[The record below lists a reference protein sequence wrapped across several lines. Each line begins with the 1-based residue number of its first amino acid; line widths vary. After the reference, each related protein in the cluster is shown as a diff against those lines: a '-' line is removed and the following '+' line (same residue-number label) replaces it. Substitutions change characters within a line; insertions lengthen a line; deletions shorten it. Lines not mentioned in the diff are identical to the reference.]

1 MNTQVISPSSR
12 RNLSA
17 YEIPIYPLVTN
28 QEGATQLVAHSPEA
42 ALELWN
48 KFMNPW
54 DLTREI
60 SQAERQSPQR
70 HIWALLN
77 NLAQGEYAGKE
88 ESVAIAVNVTAQ
100 MAQLVGYSSG
110 AMNDSRLF
118 TDGCRISETPPFIS
132 VPTASGMSV
141 MMAAPPIGWFSV
153 NIGAKPSDVDG
164 IADINFR
171 DNSNFVREC
180 RVDFQ
185 DKDNDNAAPNPPAH
199 AWAWSNL
206 GARLGDTT
214 GLTCIISANYRQD
227 KDKGIC
233 SQVGNFNFSGL
244 ASLFPPSNT
253 EPKPKSLTFRIEG
266 ESGEINN
273 WNFKQDRVKGDFV
286 GNFKQ
291 GRVRGD
297 FVGEEGLGLEKNALK
312 LNFHFVDTSNKRPI
326 QNLKFIDCN
335 FFKEGGANP
344 TQVSVKLASSFSEV
358 PVQFEHCSF
367 RGIDLRPNDQLLVE
381 NAFSPAHVFKE
392 CNFRSVVIDIRDPY
406 SSGSPVAAG
415 VTFEDCFGSDLTCGI
430 FDKNILEV
438 RTNPWHFVHVAG
450 SRANS
455 TQFGE
460 EDKIVLS
467 IWVDSAPHKDV
478 PFASQAAPT
487 EVALMDISKS
497 HPVSLYLD
505 GSNLETHSFRVIA
518 SNISLSS
525 LRLPAKG
532 GAQSEFIGFNIIE
545 KGHTT
550 GMDFATSDGKQET
563 TTPISLSYS
572 PEMVLPVST
581 AVTDIADHA
590 EFGDLNAWGRARTIG
605 LLQATVTEDN
615 VHGIASIVQSLNLQS
630 AHHVAALN
638 APTASPSGVESKK
651 RKP

>member
-28 QEGATQLVAHSPEA
+28 QGGAAQLVAHSPEA

-54 DLTREI
+54 DLTRAI
-60 SQAERQSPQR
+60 SQAERQSPQC

-100 MAQLVGYSSG
+100 MAQLVGHSSG

-118 TDGCRISETPPFIS
+118 TDGCRISETPPLIS
-132 VPTASGMSV
+132 VPAASGMSV

-153 NIGAKPSDVDG
+153 NIGAKPSDVGG

-171 DNSNFVREC
+171 HNSNFVREC
-180 RVDFQ
+180 CVDFQ
-185 DKDNDNAAPNPPAH
+185 DNDNDNAAPNPPAH
-199 AWAWSNL
+199 AYAWSNL

-214 GLTCIISANYRQD
+214 GLTCILSANYRQD
-227 KDKGIC
+227 KDGGIC
-233 SQVGNFNFSGL
+233 SQVGTFDFSGL

-253 EPKPKSLTFRIEG
+253 EPKPKSLTFRIVG
-266 ESGEINN
+266 ELGEINN
-273 WNFKQDRVKGDFV
+273 WNFKQGL
-286 GNFKQ
+286 
-291 GRVRGD
+291 VRGE
-297 FVGEEGLGLEKNALK
+297 GIGLGIYALK

-326 QNLKFIDCN
+326 QNLKFIDCS
-335 FFKEGGANP
+335 FVKGGGANP
-344 TQVSVKLASSFSEV
+344 TQVSVKLASSFSEI

-367 RGIDLRPNDQLLVE
+367 RGIDLRPNDQLLVK
-381 NAFSPAHVFKE
+381 NAFSPAHIFKE
-392 CNFRSVVIDIRDPY
+392 CNFRDVTIDIRDPY

-415 VTFEDCFGSDLTCGI
+415 VTFEDCFGSDLTRGI
-430 FDKNILEV
+430 FNTNTLQV
-438 RTNPWHFVHVAG
+438 QTNPWHFVHVTG
-450 SRANS
+450 SRANNS
-455 TQFGE
+455 TQ
-460 EDKIVLS
+460 EDEIVLS

-487 EVALMDISKS
+487 EVTLMDISKG
-497 HPVSLYLD
+497 HPVFLYLN
-505 GSNLETHSFRVIA
+505 GSNLETHPFRVIA
-518 SNISLSS
+518 SNISLNS

-532 GAQSEFIGFNIIE
+532 RAQSEFIGFNIIE

-550 GMDFATSDGKQET
+550 GMDFATWDGSQET
-563 TTPISLSYS
+563 TTSISLSYS
-572 PEMVLPVST
+572 PEMAVRS
-581 AVTDIADHA
+581 AVTGIADYG
-590 EFGDLNAWGRARTIG
+590 EFKDLNAWERARTIG

-615 VHGIASIVQSLNLQS
+615 VHEIASIVQSLNLRS
-630 AHHVAALN
+630 ALHVAALN
-638 APTASPSGVESKK
+638 NAPLASPSGVASKK
-651 RKP
+651 HKP

>member
-1 MNTQVISPSSR
+1 MSTQVISPSPG
-12 RNLSA
+12 RNLVA

-48 KFMNPW
+48 KLMHPGY
-54 DLTREI
+54 LTMAI
-60 SQAERQSPQR
+60 GQAAQQSPQR

-77 NLAQGEYAGKE
+77 NLAQGEYADKE
-88 ESVAIAVNVTAQ
+88 ESVAIAVNMTAQ
-100 MAQLVGYSSG
+100 MAQLVGHSSG

-118 TDGCRISETPPFIS
+118 TDGCKISETPPLIS
-132 VPTASGMSV
+132 VPASSGMSV

-164 IADINFR
+164 IANINFR
-171 DNSNFVREC
+171 HNSNFVREC
-180 RVDFQ
+180 RVNFQ
-185 DKDNDNAAPNPPAH
+185 DNDNDNAAPNPPAY
-199 AWAWSNL
+199 AYAWSNL
-206 GARLGDTT
+206 GARLGDTA
-214 GLTCIISANYRQD
+214 GLTCILSENYRQD
-227 KDKGIC
+227 EDKGIC
-233 SQVGNFNFSGL
+233 SQMGTFDFSGL

-253 EPKPKSLTFRIEG
+253 EHTPKSLTFRIVG

-273 WNFKQDRVKGDFV
+273 WNFKQGLA
-286 GNFKQ
+286 
-291 GRVRGD
+291 RGD
-297 FVGEEGLGLEKNALK
+297 FIRREGLGLEKNVLK

-335 FFKEGGANP
+335 FVKETQTNP
-344 TQVSVKLASSFSEV
+344 AQVSVKLASSLSEV

-367 RGIDLRPNDQLLVE
+367 RGIDLRPNDQLLVK

-392 CNFRSVVIDIRDPY
+392 CNFSGVTIDIRDPY

-430 FDKNILEV
+430 LNKNILFV

-450 SRANS
+450 SSANY
-455 TQFGE
+455 TQ
-460 EDKIVLS
+460 EDEIILS

-478 PFASQAAPT
+478 PVASQATPT
-487 EVALMDISKS
+487 EVALMDISKGKG
-497 HPVSLYLD
+497 PIVSLYLN
-505 GSNLETHSFRVIA
+505 GSNLETHPFRVIA
-518 SNISLSS
+518 SNISLNL
-525 LRLPAKG
+525 LRLPTKG

-545 KGHTT
+545 KGRTT
-550 GMDFATSDGKQET
+550 GMDFATWDNKQET
-563 TTPISLSYS
+563 TTSISLSYS
-572 PEMVLPVST
+572 PEVAVST

-590 EFGDLNAWGRARTIG
+590 EFRDLNAWGRARTIG

-615 VHGIASIVQSLNLQS
+615 VRGIASIVQSLNLRS
-630 AHHVAALN
+630 ALRVAALN
-638 APTASPSGVESKK
+638 APLDSPPGVASKK

>member
-17 YEIPIYPLVTN
+17 YEIPIYPLVTD

-54 DLTREI
+54 YLTRAI
-60 SQAERQSPQR
+60 SQAEQQSPQR

-100 MAQLVGYSSG
+100 MAQLVGHSSG

-118 TDGCRISETPPFIS
+118 TDGCRISETPPLIS

-185 DKDNDNAAPNPPAH
+185 DKDNDNAAPNPLAH
-199 AWAWSNL
+199 AYAWSNL

-214 GLTCIISANYRQD
+214 GLTCILSANYRQD

-233 SQVGNFNFSGL
+233 LQVGNFNFSGL

-253 EPKPKSLTFRIEG
+253 EPKPKSLTFRVEG

-273 WNFKQDRVKGDFV
+273 WNF
-286 GNFKQ
+286 NQ

-297 FVGEEGLGLEKNALK
+297 FVVGEGLGLEKNVLK

-335 FFKEGGANP
+335 FVKEGGANP
-344 TQVSVKLASSFSEV
+344 TQVSVKLASSLSEV

-367 RGIDLRPNDQLLVE
+367 RGIDLRPNDQLLVK

-392 CNFRSVVIDIRDPY
+392 CNFRGVAIDIRDPY
-406 SSGSPVAAG
+406 SAGSPVAAG
-415 VTFEDCFGSDLTCGI
+415 VTFEDCFGSDLACGI
-430 FDKNILEV
+430 FNKNILEV
-438 RTNPWHFVHVAG
+438 QTNPWHFVHVAG

-460 EDKIVLS
+460 EDEIALS

-478 PFASQAAPT
+478 PVTSQTAPT

-497 HPVSLYLD
+497 HPVALYL
-505 GSNLETHSFRVIA
+505 GGCNSELHPFRVIA
-518 SNISLSS
+518 SNISLSL

-550 GMDFATSDGKQET
+550 GMDFATCDGKQET
-563 TTPISLSYS
+563 TTSISLSYS
-572 PEMVLPVST
+572 PEMAVST

-605 LLQATVTEDN
+605 LLQAIVTEDN

-630 AHHVAALN
+630 AHHVAAPN
-638 APTASPSGVESKK
+638 APTASPSGVASKK

>member
-28 QEGATQLVAHSPEA
+28 QGGAAQLVAHSPEA

-54 DLTREI
+54 DLTRAI
-60 SQAERQSPQR
+60 SQAEQQSPQR

-100 MAQLVGYSSG
+100 MAQLVGHSSG

-118 TDGCRISETPPFIS
+118 TDGCRISETPPLMS
-132 VPTASGMSV
+132 VPTVSGML
-141 MMAAPPIGWFSV
+141 MAAPPIGWFSV
-153 NIGAKPSDVDG
+153 NIGAKPSDVGG

-171 DNSNFVREC
+171 HNSNFVREC

-185 DKDNDNAAPNPPAH
+185 DNDNDNAAPNPPAH
-199 AWAWSNL
+199 AYAWSNL

-214 GLTCIISANYRQD
+214 GLTCILSANYRQD

-273 WNFKQDRVKGDFV
+273 WNFKQDFV
-286 GNFKQ
+286 G
-291 GRVRGD
+291 G
-297 FVGEEGLGLEKNALK
+297 EGLGLEKNVLK

-335 FFKEGGANP
+335 FVKGGGANP

-367 RGIDLRPNDQLLVE
+367 RGIDLRPNDQLLVK

-392 CNFRSVVIDIRDPY
+392 CNFRGVTIDIRDPY

-415 VTFEDCFGSDLTCGI
+415 VTFEDCFGSDLTCSI
-430 FDKNILEV
+430 FNKNILEV

-460 EDKIVLS
+460 EDEIILS
-467 IWVDSAPHKDV
+467 IWVDSAPHKDA

-487 EVALMDISKS
+487 EVALMDISNG

-505 GSNLETHSFRVIA
+505 GSNLETHPFRVIA
-518 SNISLSS
+518 SNISLSL

-532 GAQSEFIGFNIIE
+532 RAQSEFIGFNIIE

-550 GMDFATSDGKQET
+550 GMDFATWDGKQET
-563 TTPISLSYS
+563 TTSISLSYS
-572 PEMVLPVST
+572 PEMAVST

-590 EFGDLNAWGRARTIG
+590 EFGGLNAWGRARTIG

-615 VHGIASIVQSLNLQS
+615 VHEIASIVQSLNLRS
-630 AHHVAALN
+630 ALHVAALN
-638 APTASPSGVESKK
+638 APTASPSGVASKK
-651 RKP
+651 HKP